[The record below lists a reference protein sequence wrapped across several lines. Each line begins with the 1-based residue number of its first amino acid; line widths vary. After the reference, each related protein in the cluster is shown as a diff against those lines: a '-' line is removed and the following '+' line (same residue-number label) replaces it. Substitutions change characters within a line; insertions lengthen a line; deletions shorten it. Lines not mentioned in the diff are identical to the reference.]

1 MACGADRT
9 VRGGGETV
17 SALRSGVTAVVPV
30 YMSGATLPELISRI
44 GTVLAPLG
52 DYEVILVDDGS
63 PDATWTAVA
72 QLAAQTP
79 VVRGLRLGR
88 NFGQHSALVAG
99 VRAATYSRTVTL
111 DDDLQNPPEEI
122 PRMLAAM
129 EEQGA
134 DVIYGVP
141 EKTEHAFYRRL
152 AGRITRTALGSG
164 LGVDSAPELSS
175 YRAFRTDIRDA
186 FAGDLGTGVSL
197 DALLTWGSSRFGS
210 IQVRH
215 DPRTVGASNYTFA
228 KLLRFAID
236 TTTGYST
243 VPLRLA
249 SLLGLLAGGLGV
261 LVLLWA
267 ILRPM
272 ITGES
277 VPGFPF
283 LASIIAIFSG
293 AQMLTLGIIGEYL
306 ARMHFRIMRKPT
318 YVVAEETSN

>member
-1 MACGADRT
+1 MC
-9 VRGGGETV
+9 
-17 SALRSGVTAVVPV
+17 
-30 YMSGATLPELISRI
+30 
-44 GTVLAPLG
+44 
-52 DYEVILVDDGS
+52 
-63 PDATWTAVA
+63 
-72 QLAAQTP
+72 
-79 VVRGLRLGR
+79 
-88 NFGQHSALVAG
+88 
-99 VRAATYSRTVTL
+99 
-111 DDDLQNPPEEI
+111 
-122 PRMLAAM
+122 
-129 EEQGA
+129 
-134 DVIYGVP
+134 
-141 EKTEHAFYRRL
+141 
-152 AGRITRTALGSG
+152 
-164 LGVDSAPELSS
+164 
-175 YRAFRTDIRDA
+175 IRDR
-186 FAGDLGTGVSL
+186 FSGDLGTGVSL
-197 DALLTWGSSRFGS
+197 DAVLTWGSSRFGS
-210 IQVRH
+210 IKVRH
-215 DPRTVGASNYTFA
+215 DPRTVGASNYTFF

-318 YVVAEETSN
+318 YVVAEETSD

>member
-1 MACGADRT
+1 MNARKLG
-9 VRGGGETV
+9 V
-17 SALRSGVTAVVPV
+17 SVVVPV
-30 YMSGATLPELISRI
+30 YKSSATLPELIARI
-44 GTVLAPLG
+44 DRVLRPLA

-63 PDATWTAVA
+63 ADNTWETIA
-72 QLAAQTP
+72 QLAGQSP
-79 VVRGLRLGR
+79 KVRGLRLGR

-99 VRAATYSRTVTL
+99 VRAARYGRTVTL

-122 PRMLAAM
+122 PRLLDAM
-129 EEQGA
+129 QLQGA

-141 EKTEHAFYRRL
+141 QKTEHAFYRRL
-152 AGRITRTALGSG
+152 ASRITRTALGSG

-175 YRAFRTDIRDA
+175 YRAFHTDIRDA
-186 FAGDLGTGVSL
+186 FSGDLGSGVSL
-197 DALLTWGSSRFGS
+197 DALLTWGSSSFGS
-210 IQVRH
+210 TSVQH
-215 DPRTVGASNYTFA
+215 DPRSNGASNYTFP

-249 SLLGLLAGGLGV
+249 SLLGLAAGFLGFV
-261 LVLLWA
+261 VLLWA

-318 YVVAEETSN
+318 YVVAEETHK